1 MQNNKKVKRSRRRL
15 ITQIMCLFLC
25 LLMVGGVFLSVLPI
39 GDSHDHSTDDFD
51 HDNQLTLDDILNS
64 IETENKDNSITP
76 EKKDENTTPTN
87 PDSTPSDGH

>member
-64 IETENKDNSITP
+64 ITP